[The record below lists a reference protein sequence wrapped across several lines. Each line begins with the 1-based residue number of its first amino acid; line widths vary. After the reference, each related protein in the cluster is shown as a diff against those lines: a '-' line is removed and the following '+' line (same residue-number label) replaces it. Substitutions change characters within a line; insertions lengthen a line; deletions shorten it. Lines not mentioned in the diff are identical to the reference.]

1 MAPELA
7 EPQNPPVPPAQEKRQ
22 IPFAS
27 TVTDLKERI
36 GQITEDRKMGADL
49 LFTTTYMASLALA
62 SASRPEIFSYAAN
75 RKEYISSK
83 YITRVD
89 GYVKKWGYSYG
100 EGLSIVAERI
110 KNPILKSFLSRY
122 ANAIDSSVPDD
133 EYLKNELSTV
143 RSVYRSQVEQGLEMV
158 TKWGDAYVA
167 MLLSGTVIAVT
178 LMISIAIYSPTGM
191 ETTLGM
197 SYAIT
202 FCICFFGNLLMYMS
216 VPDDYKSHGLTTRVS
231 KEQQTIHAMERIIIP
246 LAIVSVVV
254 MALLGVS
261 AGLIYLLIG
270 ILMAPL
276 GIIGFIDDS
285 NITVRDSDFSTF
297 IRSLGA
303 VMGGQGMTAVY
314 ALATIDK
321 KSLVAL
327 EPLVNSVYSKMNLG
341 LDDKQVWD
349 KFIGESGSNLIY
361 KYLNIYLDTITL
373 GGPPD
378 AIGNVVGSSML
389 EQTLLRE
396 KKDMHARSFIIL
408 LVPMHIAM
416 AGIFVVLYRIM
427 VVLTGSVAVM
437 MENFQKTSAAA
448 GGGGAASVG
457 GVSASNA
464 LGGMS
469 MFTNFPEKEM
479 GFYVVT
485 SLTIIT
491 ISNIIAARVVGG
503 GDRYMFYL
511 YAAIFCS
518 LTGLVLLVAPIAVG
532 IFFSPEGLTK
542 MAGGSAG
549 ALGMYL
555 V

>member
-1 MAPELA
+1 
-7 EPQNPPVPPAQEKRQ
+7 
-22 IPFAS
+22 
-27 TVTDLKERI
+27 
-36 GQITEDRKMGADL
+36 
-49 LFTTTYMASLALA
+49 
-62 SASRPEIFSYAAN
+62 
-75 RKEYISSK
+75 
-83 YITRVD
+83 
-89 GYVKKWGYSYG
+89 
-100 EGLSIVAERI
+100 
-110 KNPILKSFLSRY
+110 
-122 ANAIDSSVPDD
+122 
-133 EYLKNELSTV
+133 
-143 RSVYRSQVEQGLEMV
+143 VYRSQVEQGLEMV

-202 FCICFFGNLLMYMS
+202 FAICFFGNLLMFMS
-216 VPDDYKSHGLTTRVS
+216 VPDDYKTHGLTTRAS
-231 KEQQTIHAMERIIIP
+231 REQQTIHAMERVIVP
-246 LAIVSVVV
+246 LAIAAAVV
-254 MALLGVS
+254 MILLGVS
-261 AGLIYLLIG
+261 AGLIFLLIG

-285 NITVRDSDFSTF
+285 NITLRDTDFSTF

-341 LDDKQVWD
+341 LDDKQIWE
-349 KFIGESGSNLIY
+349 KFIGESGSNLIN
-361 KYLNIYLDTITL
+361 KYLNIYLDTIML

-378 AIGNVVGSSML
+378 AIGTVVGSSML

-427 VVLTGSVAVM
+427 VVLTSSVSVM
-437 MENFQKTSAAA
+437 MTKFQESSAAQ
-448 GGGGAASVG
+448 GGAGALSG
-457 GVSASNA
+457 GVSASSS

-479 GFYVVT
+479 GIYVVT

-491 ISNIIAARVVGG
+491 ISNIVAARVVGG

-511 YAAIFCS
+511 YTAIFCS
-518 LTGLVLLVAPIAVG
+518 LTGLVLLISPIVVG

-542 MAGGSAG
+542 MAGSGAG
-549 ALGMYL
+549 ALGLYL

>member
-1 MAPELA
+1 MAELPEGQA
-7 EPQNPPVPPAQEKRQ
+7 PPAQEIKQ
-22 IPFAS
+22 VPFAS
-27 TVTDLKERI
+27 TVADLKEKAS
-36 GQITEDRKMGADL
+36 QVTEDRKMGADL

-62 SASRPEIFSYAAN
+62 NASRPEIFSYAAN

-83 YITRVD
+83 YITKVD
-89 GYVKKWGYSYG
+89 TYVKKWGYSYA
-100 EGLSIVAERI
+100 EGLSIVSDRV
-110 KNPILKSFLSRY
+110 NNVILKSLLSRY
-122 ANAIDSSVPDD
+122 ANAIDSGVPDD
-133 EYLKNELSTV
+133 DYLKNELSTV
-143 RSVYRSQVEQGLEMV
+143 RTVYRSQIEQGLEMLK
-158 TKWGDAYVA
+158 KWGDAYIA

-178 LMISIAIYSPTGM
+178 IMISIAIYSPSGM

-197 SYAIT
+197 SYAII
-202 FCICFFGNLLMYMS
+202 FVICFFGNLLMYTS
-216 VPDDYKSHGLTTRVS
+216 VPDDPKSHGLTTRAS
-231 KEQQTIHAMERIIIP
+231 KEQQTIHAMERIIVP
-246 LAIVSVVV
+246 LAIIAVIV
-254 MALLGVS
+254 MVLLGVN
-261 AGLIYLLIG
+261 AGLIYLLVG

-285 NITVRDSDFSTF
+285 NITIRDNDFSTF

-303 VMGGQGMTAVY
+303 VMGGQGTTAVY

-321 KSLVAL
+321 KSLVSL

-341 LDDKQVWD
+341 LDDKQIWD

-361 KYLNIYLDTITL
+361 KYLNIYLDTVTL

-378 AIGNVVGSSML
+378 AIGTVVGSSML

-396 KKDMHARSFIIL
+396 KKDMHARSFIVL
-408 LVPMHIAM
+408 LVPMHVAM

-427 VVLTGSVAVM
+427 VVLTGSVSTM
-437 MENFQKTSAAA
+437 MAKFQNTTAAA
-448 GGGGAASVG
+448 GGSAASAG
-457 GVSASNA
+457 GVSAGSA

-479 GFYVVT
+479 GVYVVIT
-485 SLTIIT
+485 LTMIT

-503 GDRYMFYL
+503 GDRYMFYF
-511 YAAIFCS
+511 YAALFCS
-518 LTGLVLLVAPIAVG
+518 LTGLVLLVSPIAVNM
-532 IFFSPEGLTK
+532 FFSPEGLTK
-542 MAGGSAG
+542 MGGTAAAG